1 MWESLVKL
9 FRIPDLKRRVIFTLL
24 MLVVFR
30 IGAHIPVP
38 GIDPKALANVFSRGG
53 VLGFLDMFAGG
64 ALSNF
69 SILALGIMPYINA
82 SIIIQLLTS
91 VIPQLEELAKS
102 GEEGRDK
109 IAQYTRWGAI
119 LLALVQGFGITVW
132 MENLGVVLATG
143 WAYRFTVIITL
154 AAGSMFLMWLGELI
168 SDFGIGNGISLI
180 IFAGIVARLMPQ
192 FFRTF
197 SLIRLGEVNPFLFGI
212 ALVVAVFIVA
222 FVVEFQE
229 AQRKIPVQYAKRV
242 VGRRVYGG
250 QSTHIPIRVI
260 QGGVIPIIFA
270 SSVLLFPATLAQF
283 FEGSGFMKSLA
294 NALSPNSALYLSLYA
309 ALIIFFTYFYTAVTF
324 NPVDLAENMKKYGGF
339 IPGIRPGRPTVEYI
353 DRCLTRITLWGAL
366 VLAFIAVVP
375 NILVEL
381 TKVTTFY
388 FGGTA
393 ILIMVGVAIE
403 TVTQLEAQL
412 LMRHYEGFI
421 RR

>member
-1 MWESLVKL
+1 MWESILKL
-9 FRIPDLKRRVIFTLL
+9 FRVPDLKRRILFTIS

-38 GIDPKALANVFSRGG
+38 GIDPKALANVFSQGG
-53 VLGFLDMFAGG
+53 ILGFLDMFAGG

-69 SILALGIMPYINA
+69 SVLALGVMPYINA

-91 VIPQLEELAKS
+91 VVPQLEELAKS

-119 LLALVQGFGITVW
+119 LLAIVQGFGITVW
-132 MENLGVVLATG
+132 MENLGVVAIAG
-143 WAYRFTVIITL
+143 WGYRMTVILTL
-154 AAGSMFLMWLGELI
+154 TAGSMFLMWLGEI
-168 SDFGIGNGISLI
+168 VSDFGIGNGISLI
-180 IFAGIVARLMPQ
+180 IFGGIVARLVPQ
-192 FFRTF
+192 FVRTI
-197 SLIRLGEVNPFLFGI
+197 SLIRVGEINALLFAI
-212 ALVVAVFIVA
+212 TLVIAVFIIA

-270 SSVLLFPATLAQF
+270 SSILLFPATLAQF
-283 FEGSGFMKSLA
+283 FQGSGFMKTIADALA
-294 NALSPNSALYLSLYA
+294 PNSALYIVLYA
-309 ALIIFFTYFYTAVTF
+309 ALIMFFTYFYTAVTF
-324 NPVDLAENMKKYGGF
+324 NPMELAENMKKYGGF
-339 IPGIRPGRPTVEYI
+339 VPGIRPGKPTVEYI
-353 DRCLTRITLWGAL
+353 DRCLSRITLWGSLAL
-366 VLAFIAVVP
+366 VFIAVVP
-375 NILVEL
+375 NAMERF

-403 TVTQLEAQL
+403 TVSQLEAQL
-412 LMRHYEGFI
+412 LMRHYEGFLKK
-421 RR
+421 

>member
-1 MWESLVKL
+1 MWESLLKL
-9 FRIPDLKRRVIFTLL
+9 FRVPDLKRRILFTIS

-38 GIDPKALANVFSRGG
+38 GIDPKALANVFSQGG
-53 VLGFLDMFAGG
+53 ILGFLDMFAGG

-69 SILALGIMPYINA
+69 SVLALGVMPYINA

-91 VIPQLEELAKS
+91 VVPQLEELAKS

-119 LLALVQGFGITVW
+119 LLAIVQGFGITVW
-132 MENLGVVLATG
+132 MENLGVVAIAG
-143 WAYRFTVIITL
+143 WGYRMTVILTL
-154 AAGSMFLMWLGELI
+154 TAGSMFLMWLGEI
-168 SDFGIGNGISLI
+168 VSDFGIGNGISLI
-180 IFAGIVARLMPQ
+180 IFGGIVARLVPQ
-192 FFRTF
+192 FVRTI
-197 SLIRLGEVNPFLFGI
+197 SLIRVGEINALLFAITLVI
-212 ALVVAVFIVA
+212 AGFIIA

-270 SSVLLFPATLAQF
+270 SSILLFPATLAQF
-283 FEGSGFMKSLA
+283 FQGSGFMKTIADALA
-294 NALSPNSALYLSLYA
+294 PNSALYIVLYA
-309 ALIIFFTYFYTAVTF
+309 ALIMFFTYFYTAVTF
-324 NPVDLAENMKKYGGF
+324 NPMELAENMKKYGGF
-339 IPGIRPGRPTVEYI
+339 VPGIRPGKPTVEYI
-353 DRCLTRITLWGAL
+353 DRCLSRITLWGSLAL
-366 VLAFIAVVP
+366 VFIAVVP
-375 NILVEL
+375 NAMERF

-403 TVTQLEAQL
+403 TVSQLEAQL
-412 LMRHYEGFI
+412 LMRHYEGFL
-421 RR
+421 RK

>member
-1 MWESLVKL
+1 MWESLIKL
-9 FRIPDLKRRVIFTLL
+9 FKIPDLKRRVLFTLFV
-24 MLVVFR
+24 LVVFR
-30 IGAHIPVP
+30 LGAHIPVP
-38 GIDPKALANVFSRGG
+38 GIDPKSLANVFSRGG
-53 VLGFLDMFAGG
+53 ILGFLDMFAGG

-69 SILALGIMPYINA
+69 SVLALGVMPYINA

-119 LLALVQGFGITVW
+119 LLAFVQGFGITVW
-132 MENLGVVLATG
+132 MENLGVVMTTG
-143 WAYRFTVIITL
+143 WGYRLAVILTL
-154 AAGSMFLMWLGELI
+154 TAGSMFLMWLGELI

-180 IFAGIVARLMPQ
+180 IFAGIVARLLPQ

-197 SLIRLGEVNPFLFGI
+197 SLIRVGGVNPFLFGI
-212 ALVVAVFIVA
+212 ALVIAIFIVA
-222 FVVEFQE
+222 FVVAFQE
-229 AQRKIPVQYAKRV
+229 AQRKIPVQYARRV

-283 FEGSGFMKSLA
+283 FEGSAFMKGLA
-294 NALSPNSALYLSLYA
+294 DALSPNSALYLSLYA

-324 NPVDLAENMKKYGGF
+324 NPMDLADNMKKYGGF

-375 NILVEL
+375 NILVGL
-381 TKVTTFY
+381 THVTTFY